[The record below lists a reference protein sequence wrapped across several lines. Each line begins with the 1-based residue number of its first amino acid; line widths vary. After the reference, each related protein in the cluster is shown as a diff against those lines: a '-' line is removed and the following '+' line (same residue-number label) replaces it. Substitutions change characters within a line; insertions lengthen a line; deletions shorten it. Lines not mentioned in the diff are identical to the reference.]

1 MAFENQKRRQTI
13 YRTCIATMA
22 ATVFYIMTEPVWLT
36 PTAFVS
42 FHALLAFL
50 AITSGSYAFLLYY
63 NKPYVGNWIFFIAL
77 LTRVI
82 VYMTTATEFI
92 LRGTDVNS
100 SMVVTSDIFGL
111 CVFSLFVLL
120 AILLTYWETGTRCST
135 CWRVLAVVL
144 AGAALLTQANLY
156 CDLLKS
162 MSFEQRNNL
171 GLICGILAIVAL
183 FMSAMLWNKL
193 PQNRKFLDTS
203 FLLPSIFTFALSILA
218 IVLDQIVFVGFW
230 RLSLLL
236 QATAFILLLHAAALP
251 HYRSSN
257 IEEST
262 THVILAW
269 IVTIV
274 TLPFVLGLL
283 SEVYMP
289 GIRFIDYG
297 AYFLSHALAALL
309 SGMMAV
315 LIFIYFRRNPA
326 WNLLPYLTLF
336 LIWSAIEFS
345 LLFSYNWLLWDYGET
360 QVPYVLGAIASLFV
374 IYRAIT
380 WTISP
385 PDTDPRPFYRQWIS
399 VRFAGIVLL
408 LVVSRGI
415 EAMLSPTLENTPIG
429 RVLMLVL
436 NILALFGFSILFF
449 VQAEKKGSWKSIE
462 VVALIFLVYW
472 IMTAILKSVFAE
484 WSVGWWLAEALLLT
498 GLAMGPPLLGSL
510 YLDTMAK
517 AQDSQKR
524 ATLFSDLLAHDI
536 TNMHQAIMIALSIM
550 ETTDIDRESKEL
562 ALVDA
567 KRSLQ
572 RAAHIVDSVRE
583 IGLADQIGMDELSRT
598 DIVTAA
604 IEAYRQVSA
613 ENPDEVIDFDI
624 NRAEGE
630 CFVLANNLLMD
641 LFYNLFK
648 NAIKY
653 SNEEKRI
660 DMDISRTGT
669 GGGAK
674 WEIRITDYGRG
685 IDEKRKKYLFQRF
698 MRGAEG
704 IGLGLSVVMALTAS
718 FHGQIGVEDRVPG
731 DHTKGTVFVLVFPQ
745 SAA

>member
-1 MAFENQKRRQTI
+1 
-13 YRTCIATMA
+13 MA
-22 ATVFYIMTEPVWLT
+22 ATVFYIVTEPVWLT

-50 AITSGSYAFLLYY
+50 AITSGSYVFLLYH
-63 NKPYVGNWIFFIAL
+63 NKPYIGNWVFFVAL
-77 LTRVI
+77 LSRVI
-82 VYMTTATEFI
+82 VYMATATEFI
-92 LRGTDVNS
+92 LRGAAVNS
-100 SMVVTSDIFGL
+100 TMVVTSDIFGL
-111 CVFSLFVLL
+111 CAFSLFVLL
-120 AILLTYWETGTRCST
+120 AILLTYREAGARCSA
-135 CWRVLAVVL
+135 CWRALVVVL
-144 AGAALLTQANLY
+144 AGAALLAQGILY
-156 CDLLKS
+156 YDMLQS
-162 MSFEQRNNL
+162 MSFEQRYNL
-171 GLICGILAIVAL
+171 GLICGIVAIVAL
-183 FMSAMLWNKL
+183 LISVMFWNKL

-203 FLLPSIFTFALSILA
+203 FLLPSIFTFALSLLA
-218 IVLDQIVFVGFW
+218 MVLDQIGFVGLW
-230 RLSLLL
+230 RFSLLL
-236 QATAFILLLHAAALP
+236 QATAFILLLHAVALP
-251 HYRSSN
+251 HYRSSK

-283 SEVYMP
+283 SGVYMP
-289 GIRFIDYG
+289 GARFIDYG
-297 AYFLSHALAALL
+297 AYFLSHGLAALL

-380 WTISP
+380 WTLSP
-385 PDTDPRPFYRQWIS
+385 PDNDPRPRYQQWIS
-399 VRFAGIVLL
+399 VRFAAIV
-408 LVVSRGI
+408 VVLIASRAI
-415 EAMLSPTLENTPIG
+415 EAMLSPTLANTPVG
-429 RVLMLVL
+429 KVLMLVL
-436 NILALFGFSILFF
+436 NIVALFGFSILFF
-449 VQAEKKGSWKSIE
+449 VQADKKGNWKSIE

-472 IMTAILKSVFAE
+472 IMTSILKSVFAE
-484 WSVGWWLAEALLLT
+484 WSVGWWLGEALLLT

-524 ATLFSDLLAHDI
+524 ATLYSDLLAHDI
-536 TNMHQAIMIALSIM
+536 TNMHQAIMIALSII
-550 ETTDIDRESKEL
+550 ETADVDRESKQM

-583 IGLADQIGMDELSRT
+583 IALADQIGMDELAKT
-598 DIVTAA
+598 DIVTMA

-613 ENPDEVIDFDI
+613 ENPDEVIDFEI
-624 NRAEGE
+624 NRLEGE
-630 CFVLANNLLMD
+630 CFVLANNLFMD

-653 SNEEKRI
+653 SNGEKRI
-660 DMDISRTGT
+660 DMDVEEAGT

-685 IDEKRKKYLFQRF
+685 IEEKRKKYLFQRF

-718 FHGQIGVEDRVPG
+718 FHGQIAVEDRVPG
-731 DHTKGTVFVLVFPQ
+731 DHTKGTVFVLAFPQ
-745 SAA
+745 FTG